1 MSKRRCGGPLAD
13 PEIFE
18 FKIQKYQ
25 LNSKLPILVF
35 KSRRV
40 VGGRLRKANICGG
53 TIALI
58 SPPPHPRK
66 SAHADNPLKLRL
78 STICSKISVGLG
90 FQDSTISNFIFN
102 DFIRG
107 GQKFLEVEVWGR
119 ATAKRGFDPPTP
131 PANHTLCTIN
141 KRYAYVDA
149 DYNLHP
155 HTHT

>member
-1 MSKRRCGGPLAD
+1 MGVHWR
-13 PEIFE
+13 
-18 FKIQKYQ
+18 IQRF
-25 LNSKLPILVF
+25 LNSKFKSTNPILVF

-40 VGGRLRKANICGG
+40 AGGRLRKANICRGDDRPD
-53 TIALI
+53 L
-58 SPPPHPRK
+58 PPPPRK
-66 SAHADNPLKLRL
+66 SAHAHNSLKLRP